1 MWQKNIL
8 SYMIIDF
15 ILHEN
20 ALKGLTG
27 DYSLTI
33 HRQSIGSFIF
43 ISIFGVKFVK
53 FGVKLVV

>member
-1 MWQKNIL
+1 
-8 SYMIIDF
+8 MIIDF